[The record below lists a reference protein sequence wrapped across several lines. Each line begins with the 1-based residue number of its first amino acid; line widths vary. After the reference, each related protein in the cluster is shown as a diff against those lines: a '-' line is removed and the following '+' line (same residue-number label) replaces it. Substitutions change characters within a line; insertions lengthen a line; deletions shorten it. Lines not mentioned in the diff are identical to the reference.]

1 MVTLLD
7 VSVLAILVSLLAGL
21 IVQCIARRRGRR
33 RLRAKDLA
41 EAPSRSIWYLPPGW
55 TGSAPPPPSPP
66 ALSAPPPPAT
76 IARQLRTRGYV
87 VLDVEKWRS
96 GQDALDASAPGL
108 PPYTPWAGPD
118 GTVRLEVGEPVR
130 AVGEGEATQL
140 PRTSSPVEMD
150 AAAPPSLVPGPAVP
164 LPAALPGPTARF
176 DQGPPSPA
184 VLVPLDIPDDEVP
197 PPAAA
202 RTTRLMQAGPAADVE
217 PLPAARIVPALSA

>member
-7 VSVLAILVSLLAGL
+7 VSVLAILVALLAGL

-87 VLDVEKWRS
+87 VLGVVEKWRS
-96 GQDALDASAPGL
+96 GQDALDATAPGL

-118 GTVRLEVGEPVR
+118 GTVRLEVGEPV
-130 AVGEGEATQL
+130 VVPVEGEATAL
-140 PRTSSPVEMD
+140 PRTSSPVDMD
-150 AAAPPSLVPGPAVP
+150 AATPPTLVPGPAVP
-164 LPAALPGPTARF
+164 LPAALPARF

-184 VLVPLDIPDDEVP
+184 VLVPLDIPDDYAP
-197 PPAAA
+197 PPAAG
-202 RTTRLMQAGPAADVE
+202 RTTLAQTGPGADAE

>member
-1 MVTLLD
+1 MVALLD

-21 IVQCIARRRGRR
+21 IVQCIARRRGQR

-87 VLDVEKWRS
+87 VLGVVEKWRS
-96 GQDALDASAPGL
+96 GQDALDATAPGL

-118 GTVRLEVGEPVR
+118 GTVRLEVGEPV
-130 AVGEGEATQL
+130 VVPVEGEATAL
-140 PRTSSPVEMD
+140 PRTSSPVDMD
-150 AAAPPSLVPGPAVP
+150 VAPVPGPAVP
-164 LPAALPGPTARF
+164 LPAALPGPTARI

-197 PPAAA
+197 PPSVA
-202 RTTRLMQAGPAADVE
+202 RSALAQAGPGAAAE

>member
-7 VSVLAILVSLLAGL
+7 ISVLAILVSLVAGL

-118 GTVRLEVGEPVR
+118 GTVRLEVGEPVVVP
-130 AVGEGEATQL
+130 AEGEPTPL

-150 AAAPPSLVPGPAVP
+150 AAAPLTPLPGPTVP
-164 LPAALPGPTARF
+164 LPAALPGPRAGF
-176 DQGPPSPA
+176 HDQGPPSPA

-197 PPAAA
+197 PSAA
-202 RTTRLMQAGPAADVE
+202 RTTLAQVGSGADSV
-217 PLPAARIVPALSA
+217 PMPAARIVPALSA